1 MANFKTH
8 AFAGAAAGR
17 GVTIWEHR
25 KIKEKDPNAELDI
38 WKLLI
43 NVCAGIAGAILPDKF
58 EPALNPNHRAFFH
71 SLTSGGGVAYSI
83 KKVATEPA
91 SIHSDLRYPAFAFL
105 LGYCSHLVLDGT
117 TPKGL
122 PLIF

>member
-8 AFAGAAAGR
+8 AFAGATVGL

-25 KIKEKDPNAELDI
+25 KNKEKDPNAELDI
-38 WKLLI
+38 GKLLI
-43 NVCAGIAGAILPDKF
+43 NLCAGIAGAILPDKI
-58 EPALNPNHRAFFH
+58 EPAFHPNHRAFFH
-71 SLTSGGGVAYSI
+71 SFTSGGGVTYSI

-91 SIHSDLRYPAFAFL
+91 SIHSDFRYPVLAFL

>member
-8 AFAGAAAGR
+8 ALVGAAAGL
-17 GVTIWEHR
+17 GVTVWEHR

-43 NVCAGIAGAILPDKF
+43 NLCAGMAGAILPDKI
-58 EPALNPNHRAFFH
+58 EPAIHPNHRTTFH
-71 SLTSGGGVAYSI
+71 SLASGGGSVYLA
-83 KKVATEPA
+83 KKLMTEPA
-91 SIHSDLRYPAFAFL
+91 FIHPGFKYPILAFA
-105 LGYCSHLVLDGT
+105 LGYCSHLDLDGT

-122 PLIF
+122 PLLF